1 MDKQF
6 LYCSITSIVQLIS
19 LLSFLMEIFILF
31 PGFVSDGEFNS
42 LRTQGSEQPVSVI
55 QIMMDVKNKAR
66 ALSAKQI
73 EKFFLP
79 VERGIYIYT
88 LFFVLYVTVYFIFSL
103 RFTRDMKSLYRYEHN
118 VNDPQEHKIR
128 ATVDKTD

>member
-19 LLSFLMEIFILF
+19 LLSFLMEIFVLF

-42 LRTQGSEQPVSVI
+42 LCTQGSKRPVSVI

-66 ALSAKQI
+66 ALPTKQI

-79 VERGIYIYT
+79 MERGTYI
-88 LFFVLYVTVYFIFSL
+88 LFFFVCYSVFHFFPKICERYEEFISL
-103 RFTRDMKSLYRYEHN
+103 RAQCE
-118 VNDPQEHKIR
+118 
-128 ATVDKTD
+128 